1 MIAVLKSAREF
12 WICISQEADDCQF
25 PQFRKSHNVKEE
37 AKASIAENVDVGYQL
52 MSESV
57 LPFLKD

>member
-25 PQFRKSHNVKEE
+25 PVSSKSRT
-37 AKASIAENVDVGYQL
+37 
-52 MSESV
+52 M
-57 LPFLKD
+57 